1 MSPDLTIWN
10 VLGDNVMSGMAGR
23 RELGMHKG
31 ITITRR
37 HGFTLVELLVVI
49 TIIGILIALLLPA
62 VQAAREA
69 ARRMQCSNNLKQL
82 SLGCLTHEQSH
93 GFFPS
98 GGGGN
103 TGAGDPDLGFGK
115 TQTGG
120 WLFSVLP
127 YIEQKS
133 LHDLGAGQNFTA
145 KKTAFAQREQTPLAT
160 MSCPSQRPPAVRAF
174 NAANQPS
181 NVDTLT
187 VAAKGDYAANGGDD
201 GGIYWCIG
209 PGWPCTGICF
219 YKSEIKAADVS
230 DGLSCTFLLGE
241 KYLNPDWYEARPPTM
256 AQDGG
261 DDNSMYFGDA
271 LDSIRLTNNPL
282 NVPRQDQA
290 GYPGD
295 AVSFG
300 SPHVGSQNMALCDG
314 SVTAISYTIDMAI
327 YANLG
332 NRTKSRAAWIST
344 PSRRKMSRIGT
355 RPTKRAFTRRLRW

>member
-1 MSPDLTIWN
+1 MEFAMSLDLTIWTPWET
-10 VLGDNVMSGMAGR
+10 DVMSGMR
-23 RELGMHKG
+23 WTRESGMQKG
-31 ITITRR
+31 IIINRKSRLYPCRTFGRDYDHRHPDRVAVAGGASGTRGGQANAMQQQSQTTQLGLPDPRTI
-37 HGFTLVELLVVI
+37 
-49 TIIGILIALLLPA
+49 
-62 VQAAREA
+62 ARI
-69 ARRMQCSNNLKQL
+69 L
-82 SLGCLTHEQSH
+82 SLGR
-93 GFFPS
+93 
-98 GGGGN
+98 
-103 TGAGDPDLGFGK
+103 TGAREAGDPDLGFGK

-127 YIEQKS
+127 YIEQQS

-145 KKTAFAQREQTPLAT
+145 KKTAFAQREQTPLEM
-160 MSCPSQRPPAVRAF
+160 MSCPSRRPPAARPF
-174 NAANQPS
+174 DAANQPN

-219 YKSEIKAADVS
+219 YKSEIKAADVT

-261 DDNSMYFGDA
+261 DDNTMYFGDA

-300 SPHVGSQNMALCDG
+300 SAHVGSQNMALCDG
-314 SVTAISYTIDMAI
+314 SVTAISYAIDMAI

-332 NRTKSRAAWIST
+332 NRHDNIPIDGK
-344 PSRRKMSRIGT
+344 
-355 RPTKRAFTRRLRW
+355 AF